1 MKRIASCLLFG
12 LAVGCAGEPPL
23 ALGGD
28 EGQADATADD
38 VTDGSE
44 AGDVTDGSGSDDVT
58 GAETDDSPG
67 TDAAQSDGAA
77 GTDMAGAPLT
87 CSDAAEYGQ
96 EATTQTY
103 DGETHLISDHRAA
116 CRATGERVML
126 FVQDDLYDNPVSQ
139 PEVDALLARLEEDG
153 GILSTLEQNFAPV
166 KLEELPGGK
175 IPIFVIDTGRAGE
188 GYVCGWCEN
197 WELHLDGKILSPLDG
212 DRALGIAAH
221 ELFHIVHRGYDP
233 DELPWVDETLA
244 QAAMVAAGFSTNDQD
259 WLARY
264 LSNPNVNWGPGNVEL
279 TAFDYGAG
287 LTFGTYLWEQGGAQL
302 MRAATLETEDD
313 WLGLDLALE
322 ASGTDA
328 TALQMFQRMA
338 AALYLDDPETGFGFE
353 ALDVELGSV
362 TALSAGQSETG
373 VLEPYGLVYLELDD
387 GVTNLRLD
395 GTDAVLASALTQEA
409 ELVDI
414 ELGSELERGSE
425 TVVILTATERSE
437 FELSVW

>member
-1 MKRIASCLLFG
+1 M
-12 LAVGCAGEPPL
+12 
-23 ALGGD
+23 GGD

-221 ELFHIVHRGYDP
+221 ELFHIVHRGYDL

-279 TAFDYGAG
+279 TAFHYGAG

-414 ELGSELERGSE
+414 ELGSEFERGSE